1 LLLTNAKIWLTNR
14 IMKGSLLLDDERGII
29 KRIFSH
35 SASANEQN
43 EFKINLK
50 RKLIIP
56 SLVDIHC
63 HLRDFKESQKET
75 FETGAKAA
83 AAGGYTH
90 VFDMPNKQP
99 PVNSN
104 KQIQRINETNKN
116 LDSVQITPYLL
127 LNSETEEPLK
137 YNYPYLKGYL
147 GLTTGNYLT
156 TELDIQNFI
165 QNSAS
170 FLSVHCEDN
179 VSIDRNKNK
188 SHNELKD
195 HCEIRGPET
204 EVNSL
209 SALFRM
215 INDIKSN
222 ATIHIAHITLVR
234 SINMLNN
241 KNISF
246 EVTPHHLLLNS
257 GDYTRLGEWGKMNPP
272 LRNRN
277 EQSMLWK
284 AFLEGRI
291 HLIATDHAPHTKE
304 EKINSHIAGVPG
316 LETTLPLLLNNL
328 KPLDIPKL
336 QLLMKVLVTNPRKTM
351 KIPSRGI
358 IAEGEVADLTIIDLD
373 MLKEVK
379 GENLHTKCKW
389 SPWEGKK
396 LKGWPVMTIKNG
408 RIIHN
413 DLF

>member
-1 LLLTNAKIWLTNR
+1 MLLTNAKIWVKNR
-14 IMKGSLLLDDERGII
+14 IIEGSLLLDDERGVI

-35 SASANEQN
+35 SAFANEQN

-75 FETGAKAA
+75 FETGVKAA

-99 PVNSN
+99 PVNSY
-104 KQIQRINETNKN
+104 KQIQKINETIKN
-116 LDSVQITPYLL
+116 LDSVQVTPYLL
-127 LNSETEEPLK
+127 LNNETEEPLK

-156 TELDIQNFI
+156 TEMDIQDFL

-179 VSIDRNKNK
+179 LLIERNRKYCE
-188 SHNELKD
+188 NEQKD

-204 EVNSL
+204 EFNSL
-209 SALFRM
+209 STLFRM
-215 INDIKSN
+215 INNIKSN
-222 ATIHIAHITLVR
+222 VTLHIAHLTLVK

-246 EVTPHHLLLNS
+246 EVTPHHLLLNRD
-257 GDYTRLGEWGKMNPP
+257 DYTRLGVWGKMNPP

-277 EQSMLWK
+277 EQCMLWK

-291 HLIATDHAPHTKE
+291 PLIATDHAPHTKE
-304 EKINSHIAGVPG
+304 EKASSHNAGVPG
-316 LETTLPLLLNNL
+316 LETTLPLLLDNL
-328 KPLDIPKL
+328 RPLDIPKL
-336 QLLMKVLVTNPRKTM
+336 QLLIKVLVINPRKTM

-379 GENLHTKCKW
+379 GENLYTKCKW

-396 LKGWPVMTIKNG
+396 LKGWPVMTIKKG